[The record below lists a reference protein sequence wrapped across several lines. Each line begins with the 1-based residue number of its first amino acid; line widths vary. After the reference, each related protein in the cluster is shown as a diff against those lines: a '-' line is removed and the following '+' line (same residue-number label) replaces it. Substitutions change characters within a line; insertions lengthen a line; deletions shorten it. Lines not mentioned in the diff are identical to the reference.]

1 MFELEIMATGYAIVV
16 ASITTVVCKL
26 LSRKKL
32 NQMREELNK
41 SQVSLAV
48 AETEIKAL
56 KITLGEQS
64 KKSRSL
70 G

>member
-16 ASITTVVCKL
+16 STVTMLVCKF

-32 NQMREELNK
+32 SRLREKLNRAKTSLSNAEAEINQ
-41 SQVSLAV
+41 
-48 AETEIKAL
+48 L
-56 KITLGEQS
+56 KIALGEKTTNTS
-64 KKSRSL
+64 